1 MVLDIVE
8 VHHRVLLAVD
18 IVSPHFAH
26 QAVVVEISARSI
38 GSGMPQGMY
47 GEPVEKEKDAKE
59 DVERDDVRREGPG
72 GAVEGHAGWEP
83 PLE

>member
-1 MVLDIVE
+1 MGSLPWNFSFYMGEAAMDCLTGVVLDIVE

-18 IVSPHFAH
+18 IASPHVAH

-47 GEPVEKEKDAKE
+47 GSQ
-59 DVERDDVRREGPG
+59 
-72 GAVEGHAGWEP
+72 
-83 PLE
+83 